1 MKPALFDIDAR
12 KKALRQL
19 SEALSRPDLKARI
32 IEMAGEIGHERF
44 SRQAAAD
51 IVSATRPEAVLPPVY
66 AGYQG
71 IVADGIRFMLSRL
84 SIPRIAGL
92 TADQACVPLDTP
104 AAGRLLLLARKLPTL
119 HKLGQMIARN
129 RHLDPSFRQVLTP
142 LENGPPTVPMEE
154 IRALIHQ
161 ALGDAFE
168 RLAMEVGPAPI
179 AEASVGVV
187 VPFSFSPDGRERRS
201 GVLKVLKPG
210 IRERLREEL
219 DILEDL
225 ADHLDRRRHLY
236 PVGAL
241 RFADIFQ
248 DIRTALIQETD
259 LSGEQRKLEK
269 AFRFYHGRGPARA
282 PRPFAFSTPEITA
295 MEFLSGEK
303 ITDAPREPEKRRRL
317 ARRLFTSL
325 IWRPLF
331 TTDPLPPF
339 HGDPHAG
346 NLLAHSGGDT
356 PDPRIGLIDWSLS
369 GSLPRDHRSRLVMVM
384 LGILAENREMI
395 LDGVQALSADGDEP
409 PGAFRD
415 QAAAAVSRIV
425 ATSAFSDGGTARKA
439 FVLLDGLAME
449 GFRFPPDLLLFRKTF
464 FTLEGVLF
472 DLDPAFDI
480 DAAMMG
486 ELAGLWVQEAPQR
499 WMSFIFPVLD
509 RAENYPSLVSNL
521 EIQNLARRLA
531 MGFLQ
536 KGPALM
542 TGIMAAAPAMVFPF
556 SLQPIPHPPSP

>member
-1 MKPALFDIDAR
+1 MNFFDIEAR

-19 SEALSRPDLKARI
+19 SATLSRPDLEARI
-32 IEMAGEIGHERF
+32 LEMAGEIGHERF
-44 SRQAAAD
+44 SRQAAAE
-51 IVSATRPEAVLPPVY
+51 IVSSTRPEAVLPPVY

-71 IVADGIRFMLSRL
+71 IVADGIRFMISRL
-84 SIPRIAGL
+84 SVQRIAGL
-92 TADQACVPLDTP
+92 MADQALAPPGTSP
-104 AAGRLLLLARKLPTL
+104 AGRLLLLARKLPTL

-129 RHLDPSFRQVLTP
+129 RHLDPSFKRLLTP
-142 LENGPPTVPMEE
+142 LESGPATIPMDE
-154 IRALIHQ
+154 IRAFIHQ
-161 ALGDAFE
+161 ALGEALV
-168 RLAMEVGPAPI
+168 RLAVEIGPAPI

-187 VPFSFSPDGRERRS
+187 VPFSFSPDGRDRRN

-219 DILEDL
+219 DILAGL
-225 ADHLDRRRHLY
+225 AEHLDRRRHLY
-236 PVGAL
+236 PVGKL
-241 RFADIFQ
+241 RFADLFE
-248 DIRTALIQETD
+248 DIRSALTRETD
-259 LSGEQRKLEK
+259 LSGEQRKLAE
-269 AFRFYHGRGPARA
+269 AFRFYRCGGTARVPEA
-282 PRPFAFSTPEITA
+282 YPFSTPEITA
-295 MEFLSGEK
+295 MEFLPGEK

-331 TTDPLPPF
+331 SMEPLPPF

-346 NLLAHSGGDT
+346 NLLAHSGGNT
-356 PDPRIGLIDWSLS
+356 ADPRIGLIDWSLS
-369 GSLPRDHRSRLVMVM
+369 GTLPRDRRVRLVTVM

-395 LDGVQALSADGDEP
+395 LDGVQALSSDGDEP

-415 QAAAAVSRIV
+415 RAAAAVSRIV
-425 ATSAFSDGGTARKA
+425 ATPAFHDGGTARKA

-486 ELAGLWVQEAPQR
+486 KMAELLLSEAPQR
-499 WMSFIFPVLD
+499 WASSLFPFLD
-509 RAENYPSLVSNL
+509 RAENYRSLVTNL
-521 EIQNLARRLA
+521 EIQNLARHLA
-531 MGFLQ
+531 MGFLR

-542 TGIMAAAPAMVFPF
+542 TGVMAAAPAMVFPF
-556 SLQPIPHPPSP
+556 AFQPLPHPPSP

>member
-1 MKPALFDIDAR
+1 MKPTLFDIDAR
-12 KKALRQL
+12 KKVLRKL
-19 SEALSRPDLKARI
+19 SETLSRPDLEARI
-32 IEMAGEIGHERF
+32 IETAGEIGHERF

-84 SIPRIAGL
+84 SVPRIAGL
-92 TADQACVPLDTP
+92 MADQACLPLDTP
-104 AAGRLLLLARKLPTL
+104 AAGRLFLLARKLPTL
-119 HKLGQMIARN
+119 HKLGLMIARN
-129 RHLDPSFRQVLTP
+129 RHLDPSFRQVLIP

-154 IRALIHQ
+154 IRAFIHQ
-161 ALGDAFE
+161 ALGDSFE
-168 RLAMEVGPAPI
+168 RLAMEIGPAPL

-187 VPFSFSPDGRERRS
+187 VPFSFSPDGRERRR

-219 DILEDL
+219 DILADL
-225 ADHLDRRRHLY
+225 AEHLDRRRHLY

-241 RFADIFQ
+241 RFADIFE
-248 DIRTALIQETD
+248 DIRAALIQETD
-259 LSGEQRKLEK
+259 LAGEQRKLEK

-282 PRPFAFSTPEITA
+282 PRSFPFSTPEITA
-295 MEFLSGEK
+295 MEFLPGEK

-317 ARRLFTSL
+317 ARRLFNSL

-331 TTDPLPPF
+331 SMDPLPPF

-346 NLLAHSGGDT
+346 NLLAHSGGNT

-369 GSLPRDHRSRLVMVM
+369 GTLPRVQRSRLVMVM

-395 LDGVQALSADGDEP
+395 LDGVQALSADGEP
-409 PGAFRD
+409 PDAFRER
-415 QAAAAVSRIV
+415 AAAAVSRIV
-425 ATSAFSDGGTARKA
+425 ATSAFSDSGTARKA

-486 ELAGLWVQEAPQR
+486 ELAELWVQEAPQR
-499 WMSFIFPVLD
+499 WMASIFPVLD
-509 RAENYPSLVSNL
+509 RPENYPSLVSNL
-521 EIQNLARRLA
+521 EIQNLARHLT
-531 MGFLQ
+531 MGFLRR
-536 KGPALM
+536 GPAM
-542 TGIMAAAPAMVFPF
+542 IAGILAAAPGLVFPF
-556 SLQPIPHPPSP
+556 SLQPLLHPSSP